1 MATKKTTTP
10 RIPRSKL
17 KTTDLEG
24 VFVTL
29 DGRRVDEHGVDLD
42 FKALK
47 KYYDGKAVAERYEE
61 PII

>member
-1 MATKKTTTP
+1 MEKIKV
-10 RIPRSKL
+10 KNL
-17 KTTDLEG
+17 DLYYG
-24 VFVTL
+24 
-29 DGRRVDEHGVDLD
+29 D